1 MSNKIKINTIII
13 SPDSHNIKNINNTV
27 FPLQYKR
34 QPDPKKTPIL
44 DNSSNKNLTIL
55 NNTNENNNTNESPK
69 YFEDN
74 NNLNNTNKIKELS
87 KQNKKIFN
95 IRKEKRSK
103 WKRKKHDANSK
114 DNIKQTL

>member
-13 SPDSHNIKNINNTV
+13 SPYSNNIKNNNTV

-44 DNSSNKNLTIL
+44 DNSFNKNLTIL

-69 YFEDN
+69 YCEDN
-74 NNLNNTNKIKELS
+74 NNLL
-87 KQNKKIFN
+87 F
-95 IRKEKRSK
+95 R
-103 WKRKKHDANSK
+103 
-114 DNIKQTL
+114 